1 MISRLILYG
10 AAFGA
15 AFFLVWFS
23 YLRTPDP
30 DFNTRKSEI
39 FAAVKEGRME
49 EADGL
54 VDKLSE
60 DFPDAVPALLLKG
73 WLKEGLKDLKGAIAA
88 YESSIARTTTEEQR
102 CQILLSIADLHRRS
116 GDLEACARI
125 RDEVV
130 SLQGETE
137 NSRQLSITMLIDQS
151 RLEEALNELRV
162 FAEEFPV
169 NPHARR
175 MQRNVERS
183 LKEASEASQ
192 GVDPAADTEVLGR
205 VRIP

>member
-1 MISRLILYG
+1 
-10 AAFGA
+10 
-15 AFFLVWFS
+15 
-23 YLRTPDP
+23 
-30 DFNTRKSEI
+30 
-39 FAAVKEGRME
+39 ME
-49 EADGL
+49 EADAL
-54 VDKLSE
+54 IDKLAK
-60 DFPDAVPALLLKG
+60 DFPDAVQALLLKG
-73 WLKEGLKDLKGAIAA
+73 WLKDGLKDIKGAISA
-88 YESSIARTTTEEQR
+88 YESAIARTTSEEQR
-102 CQILLSIADLHRRS
+102 CELLLSIADLHRRS
-116 GDLEACARI
+116 GDLSECARL
-125 RDEVV
+125 REEAV
-130 SLQGETE
+130 SSQGETE

>member
-1 MISRLILYG
+1 
-10 AAFGA
+10 
-15 AFFLVWFS
+15 
-23 YLRTPDP
+23 
-30 DFNTRKSEI
+30 
-39 FAAVKEGRME
+39 
-49 EADGL
+49 
-54 VDKLSE
+54 
-60 DFPDAVPALLLKG
+60 
-73 WLKEGLKDLKGAIAA
+73 
-88 YESSIARTTTEEQR
+88 
-102 CQILLSIADLHRRS
+102 
-116 GDLEACARI
+116 LEACARI